1 MDILVYVD
9 KITPRLK
16 YVFNHVFI
24 TSFGFKIKYTTDL
37 DYFQNST
44 IYKINYSKKKFRDEL
59 FFFASDI
66 LFETDIHEQNV
77 TVSTYN
83 GKKVL
88 FICKKSSLPFDV
100 FAAIFYLLTRY
111 EEYLP
116 HKKDKIGRYLH
127 TESIAYKNNFLH
139 QPIIEYWL
147 GFLKDILI
155 IYFPKIHF
163 KNHVFKFH
171 NTIDIDN
178 AFAFLEKSVPR
189 QIISTIKDLFYFDY
203 KNIILRLKVLFFNKK
218 DPYDT
223 YETILAIHEKF
234 KLNTSI
240 FFLLAT
246 YGVKDRG
253 VNSHSDKLRL
263 IIRKIAEKCTVGL
276 HSSFNSIKNPHS
288 LYQETHKINDI
299 LRIQVK
305 YNRQHY
311 LKLNIPFVYRNLIK
325 SNITHDYSM
334 GYPACVGFRAGTSRS
349 FVFFDLY
356 ANDITNLDIHPFS
369 IMDTTLNDYMTL
381 SPQNALSLIKGHID
395 VLRLVN
401 GTLTTVWH
409 NESLSYI
416 SRWKRWDSVYIDMI
430 KYINDGKD

>member
-24 TSFGFKIKYTTDL
+24 TSFGFKVKYTTDL
-37 DYFQNST
+37 DYFHNSP

-77 TVSTYN
+77 TVSNYN

-88 FICKKSSLPFDV
+88 FICKNSSLPFDI

-178 AFAFLEKSVPR
+178 AFAFLEKVSPDR
-189 QIISTIKDLFYFDY
+189 SL
-203 KNIILRLKVLFFNKK
+203 VL
-218 DPYDT
+218 
-223 YETILAIHEKF
+223 
-234 KLNTSI
+234 
-240 FFLLAT
+240 
-246 YGVKDRG
+246 
-253 VNSHSDKLRL
+253 
-263 IIRKIAEKCTVGL
+263 
-276 HSSFNSIKNPHS
+276 
-288 LYQETHKINDI
+288 
-299 LRIQVK
+299 
-305 YNRQHY
+305 
-311 LKLNIPFVYRNLIK
+311 
-325 SNITHDYSM
+325 
-334 GYPACVGFRAGTSRS
+334 
-349 FVFFDLY
+349 
-356 ANDITNLDIHPFS
+356 
-369 IMDTTLNDYMTL
+369 
-381 SPQNALSLIKGHID
+381 
-395 VLRLVN
+395 
-401 GTLTTVWH
+401 
-409 NESLSYI
+409 
-416 SRWKRWDSVYIDMI
+416 
-430 KYINDGKD
+430 